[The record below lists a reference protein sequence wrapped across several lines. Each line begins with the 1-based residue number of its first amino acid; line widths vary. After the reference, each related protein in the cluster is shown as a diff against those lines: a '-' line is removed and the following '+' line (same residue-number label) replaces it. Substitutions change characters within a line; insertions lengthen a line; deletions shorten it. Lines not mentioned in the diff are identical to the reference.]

1 MSFEA
6 CENIATLLQHFDKPW
21 YIAGGWAIDL
31 YIGRQTRVHKDI
43 EVAVLRE
50 DQQDVRAYLNDW
62 SFQKVVRGQLQP
74 WEQEFLTLP
83 IHEIHAT
90 HTVTGEQL
98 EILLNDVTHEQ
109 WTFRRDTRIS
119 LPLSFLRYTT
129 STGIPYLAPEV
140 VLLYKATQTREKDD
154 ADFTAVKPL
163 LEENRKQWLREALTL
178 HVPTHHWIPA
188 LQNEGEG

>member
-1 MSFEA
+1 MSFEV
-6 CENIATLLQHFDKPW
+6 CETIAARLQHFDKPW

-31 YIGRQTRVHKDI
+31 YIGSHTRAHKDI

-50 DQQDVRAYLNDW
+50 DQQYVRAYLNDW
-62 SFQKVVRGQLQP
+62 SFQKAVHGQLQP
-74 WEQEFLTLP
+74 WEQEFLALP

-98 EILLNDVTHEQ
+98 EILLNDVANER

-119 LPLSFLRYTT
+119 LPLSLLRCTT

-154 ADFTAVKPL
+154 ADFYAVKPF
-163 LEENRKQWLREALTL
+163 LEEHRKQWLRDALTL
-178 HVPTHHWIPA
+178 HMPTHHWILA
-188 LQNEGEG
+188 LEKEGEG